1 MWRELHQA
9 GEHVEKAVILAKH
22 DRRLEHGEVQAG
34 RAGRDGP
41 HSLLAAAAGLQVRAG
56 RATAAEGVVEGIET
70 EGAPRFV
77 EDGLGGLALGAL
89 GGGQGALGL
98 REQVLGAA
106 HPELHRAVRGVAADG
121 VHLEFAGD
129 EREVFELRREGL
141 EETLGRRELELGAG
155 NGVLIIAT
163 RLTAGFFGWGAALF
177 GVLAGLAIGAFAV
190 AAGAF
195 GAARR
200 VLGVL
205 VEVGMRNLRN
215 QCKWFIPY
223 KS

>member
-1 MWRELHQA
+1 
-9 GEHVEKAVILAKH
+9 
-22 DRRLEHGEVQAG
+22 
-34 RAGRDGP
+34 
-41 HSLLAAAAGLQVRAG
+41 
-56 RATAAEGVVEGIET
+56 
-70 EGAPRFV
+70 
-77 EDGLGGLALGAL
+77 LALAGAL
-89 GGGQGALGL
+89 
-98 REQVLGAA
+98 
-106 HPELHRAVRGVAADG
+106 P
-121 VHLEFAGD
+121 F
-129 EREVFELRREGL
+129 
-141 EETLGRRELELGAG
+141 
-155 NGVLIIAT
+155 AT

-190 AAGAF
+190 AAGVF